1 MPRPSHP
8 LVLRGPA
15 WLGSPWSIA
24 LGVSLVL
31 ATLVGVYAIGRAQ
44 VAFEGRAAFADEAGL
59 RAALTAREVEVTRL
73 RREVAELDTL
83 KVAQER
89 ERRRRPSGAGSGG
102 DDPSG
107 ARDRECGTRAVPVAH
122 RARSAGPARSH
133 RFRQRPGGGRGTARW
148 ADGAARSAGSRGGS
162 RRAVVVPIPVFREHR
177 GGDRAAGRV
186 LAGACG
192 GGCPP
197 GGAECAASRPDCA
210 LVDRPGVVSSAYSSA
225 PAVPHQETRCSRD
238 ASRPSPER
246 STP

>member
-31 ATLVGVYAIGRAQ
+31 ATLVGAQ

-89 ERRRRPSGAGSGG
+89 ERQEVSRTIGELQAEV
-102 DDPSG
+102 
-107 ARDRECGTRAVPVAH
+107 ARQSQQLELLRGVVGR
-122 RARSAGPARSH
+122 AGPAAEVTI
-133 RFRQRPGGGRGTARW
+133 RQVRVIASAAPGRYRLRIALAQPGRPDRTVSGSVRVGVEGQRGGRTARLDLREVAVDRVAQLSYQFQYFENIEVEIALPGG
-148 ADGAARSAGSRGGS
+148 
-162 RRAVVVPIPVFREHR
+162 F
-177 GGDRAAGRV
+177 
-186 LAGACG
+186 
-192 GGCPP
+192 
-197 GGAECAASRPDCA
+197 
-210 LVDRPGVVSSAYSSA
+210 
-225 PAVPHQETRCSRD
+225 
-238 ASRPSPER
+238 SPER
-246 STP
+246 VVVDVRPAGRNVPPAAQTVLWSIDPA

>member
-89 ERRRRPSGAGSGG
+89 ERQEVSRTIGELQAEV
-102 DDPSG
+102 
-107 ARDRECGTRAVPVAH
+107 ARQSQQLELLRGVVGR
-122 RARSAGPARSH
+122 AGPAAEVTI
-133 RFRQRPGGGRGTARW
+133 RQVRVIASAAPGRYRLRIALAQPGRPDRTVSGSVRVGVEGQRGGRTARLDRVAQLSYQFQYFENIEVEIALPGG
-148 ADGAARSAGSRGGS
+148 
-162 RRAVVVPIPVFREHR
+162 F
-177 GGDRAAGRV
+177 
-186 LAGACG
+186 
-192 GGCPP
+192 
-197 GGAECAASRPDCA
+197 
-210 LVDRPGVVSSAYSSA
+210 
-225 PAVPHQETRCSRD
+225 
-238 ASRPSPER
+238 SPER
-246 STP
+246 VVVDVRPAGRNVPPAAQTVLWSIDPA